1 MINKRRLIE
10 SIIYPPLMI
19 GLAVGFL
26 YGCSWVYDNHPIPG
40 AILLSLCVWAGW
52 AAMLYEEKTYHGGS

>member
-10 SIIYPPLMI
+10 SIIYPPLVI
-19 GLAVGFL
+19 GFVIGVLFG
-26 YGCSWVYDNHPIPG
+26 GSWVYDNHPIPG
-40 AILLSLCVWAGW
+40 AIVLGLCVWGGW